1 MKPWVMAAVAVLA
14 AGSPAWAESVKVK
27 VESGVLAG
35 EATDR
40 AAVFRN
46 IPYAAPPVGP
56 LRWKPPAPPA
66 AWSGE
71 RPAVRLVPP
80 ARSR

>member
-1 MKPWVMAAVAVLA
+1 MKPWMMAVAAVLA
-14 AGSPAWAESVKVK
+14 AGTPALAESVKAK
-27 VESGVLAG
+27 VESGVVVG

-56 LRWKPPAPPA
+56 LRWKPPAP
-66 AWSGE
+66 
-71 RPAVRLVPP
+71 
-80 ARSR
+80 